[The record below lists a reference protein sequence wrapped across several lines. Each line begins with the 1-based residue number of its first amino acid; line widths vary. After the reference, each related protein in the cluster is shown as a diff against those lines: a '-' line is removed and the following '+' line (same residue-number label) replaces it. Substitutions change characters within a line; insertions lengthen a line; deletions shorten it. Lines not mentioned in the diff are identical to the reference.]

1 MPITTQISF
10 RNMVRRPYSSSE
22 SGSDNDPAFNEHF
35 LDVLAEMRADEIA
48 SLTQWPSKLRAEG
61 KESWIIRSLAMFQ
74 QYLSFL
80 FETWLKAAWA
90 CFFYPSSKFSLLPS
104 YATLISSYTAIVD
117 RIAVVILS
125 SAACVIISVLLLW
138 CLLCNFPSI
147 HRLYDWYLRRFS
159 NGSSLMRHAFKLLF
173 LTFVIMPNRCPKNV
187 RRAE

>member
-1 MPITTQISF
+1 MILLTTNIFSMFWLKCTQMRSLLS
-10 RNMVRRPYSSSE
+10 RSGHQNCGRR
-22 SGSDNDPAFNEHF
+22 AK
-35 LDVLAEMRADEIA
+35 
-48 SLTQWPSKLRAEG
+48 SL
-61 KESWIIRSLAMFQ
+61 WIIRNLAMFQ
-74 QYLSFL
+74 QYFSFL
-80 FETWLKAAWA
+80 FETWLKAAWS

-159 NGSSLMRHAFKLLF
+159 NGSSLMRLAFKLLF